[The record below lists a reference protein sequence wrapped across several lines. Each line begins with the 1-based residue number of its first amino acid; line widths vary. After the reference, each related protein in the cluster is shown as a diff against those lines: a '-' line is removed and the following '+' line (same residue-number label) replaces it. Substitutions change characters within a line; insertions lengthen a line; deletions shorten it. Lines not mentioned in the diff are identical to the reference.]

1 MKTRTAHLYTCTG
14 TLLLIC
20 TCIGFCELNFMFS
33 FMSSPKTQCKD
44 TNTSNKKRDGSF
56 CKIQNLK
63 FL

>member
-1 MKTRTAHLYTCTG
+1 MRTRIAHYT
-14 TLLLIC
+14 LILIC